1 MAYNAGRVRAFRS
14 PAALLRADT
23 PLRPV
28 FLIIIT
34 VVFSQLLVS
43 IWM

>member
-1 MAYNAGRVRAFRS
+1 MAYSAGRVRAFRIH
-14 PAALLRADT
+14 AALLRADT